1 MCQAAK
7 CAACGKTTWD
17 GCGQH
22 VQRVMSQVPEA
33 EQCTCRGP
41 AVAHQPAAATNWS
54 TRLRSVFGRS

>member
-7 CAACGKTTWD
+7 CAACGRTTWE

-22 VQRVMSQVPEA
+22 VAQVMSQVPEA

-41 AVAHQPAAATNWS
+41 AVAAEPS
-54 TRLRSVFGRS
+54 PPVRRSRFRALLGRR